1 MSTRRSKLEIM
12 LTMLRAVR
20 EGVEK
25 PTRIMYAANLAYFP
39 TQRLLQ
45 SLVRQGLLN
54 EKFDAGS
61 GRSKKLYEITVK
73 GCNALAYFEGA
84 SDLIDIENLSRSS

>member
-12 LTMLRAVR
+12 LTMLRAVK

-25 PTRIMYAANLAYFP
+25 PTRIMYAANLAYLP

-54 EKFDAGS
+54 ERFGTVS
-61 GRSKKLYEITVK
+61 GRSKKRYEITEK
-73 GCNALAYFEGA
+73 GSNALAYFEKA
-84 SDLIDIENLSRSS
+84 SELIEIEMISRSS

>member
-12 LTMLRAVR
+12 LTMLRAVK

-25 PTRIMYAANLAYFP
+25 PTRIMYAVNLAYIP

-45 SLVRQGLLN
+45 SLVRQGLLI
-54 EKFDAGS
+54 EKFDTVS
-61 GRSKKLYEITVK
+61 GKSKRLYEITVK
-73 GCNALAYFEGA
+73 GCNALAYFDGA
-84 SDLIDIENLSRSS
+84 GDLIDIKNLGSSS

>member
-12 LTMLRAVR
+12 LTMLRAVK

-25 PTRIMYAANLAYFP
+25 PTRIMYAVNLAYLP

-54 EKFDAGS
+54 EKVDTGS
-61 GRSKKLYEITVK
+61 SKSKKLYEITVK

-84 SDLIDIENLSRSS
+84 SDLIDIENLSSSS